1 MSGDLCPQEQS
12 VFWTES
18 IKLNKPILQIKIKDK
33 TFQGLIDTGADSSV
47 ISNQFWPLEWPLT
60 DSGTPVTGV
69 RGVSQP
75 QISVWSLKFYGREGK
90 VGRIQP
96 YILPMPL
103 NIWGSDLSQWG
114 DANFSDTF
122 SLVATALIT
131 PLPLTWF
138 SNMQLWVDQWPL
150 KGERFEQTC
159 LLVKQLEAGHI
170 EPSNSPWNM
179 PIFVVP
185 KKSGKWRLIHDLRKI
200 NEALQPMGPL

>member
-1 MSGDLCPQEQS
+1 MLKASGYHIIPAQTRITQLLLLPYVISKTQNTVRGEGGFNSTDNQS

-18 IKLNKPILQIKIKDK
+18 IKLNKPILQIKIYDK
-33 TFQGLIDTGADSSV
+33 TFQGLIDTGTNIFV

-103 NIWGSDLSQWG
+103 RAVSYSVNGGCDI
-114 DANFSDTF
+114 
-122 SLVATALIT
+122 
-131 PLPLTWF
+131 
-138 SNMQLWVDQWPL
+138 L
-150 KGERFEQTC
+150 K
-159 LLVKQLEAGHI
+159 KY
-170 EPSNSPWNM
+170 
-179 PIFVVP
+179 
-185 KKSGKWRLIHDLRKI
+185 
-200 NEALQPMGPL
+200 